1 MQFSSSI
8 ISVPRGKSKV
18 KKGIPKKGIPS
29 EDYADVQ
36 GCAVPVCD
44 GVTLIHQHP
53 YPNPSPAAKVAKLA
67 AKTLIDML
75 KQSDGN
81 VRVLRTAFIKA
92 NRAIS
97 EYNWQIGNTPRTV
110 DFLNRQY
117 AATVAA
123 FGMIADSTLFWG
135 QINDCGI
142 MVVNSRG
149 HIIMNQILDQRSYR
163 SFIAE
168 HRRKGLSIKDTP
180 EEHQFVRKNIVNN
193 QEISYRGKPIN
204 WGVMTGESKAKYF
217 LRTGRFR
224 LKPQQTV
231 LFYTD
236 GMIPLLA
243 LASFRREVASVM
255 DIKQIRQLIQSLSNR
270 GPQFQD
276 EKTVVVIRPVMRV

>member
-1 MQFSSSI
+1 M
-8 ISVPRGKSKV
+8 

-36 GCAVPVCD
+36 GCAVAVCD